1 MIALNVI
8 RSHLKGSY
16 DKHLYVLRIKDG
28 SLEWKF
34 ETMESIKSSPFINQE
49 NGYVYFG
56 SHDKMLYCL
65 DIEVK
70 FKFIRH
76 VAFSLLIRQIYLRK
90 NYLYGLTI

>member
-1 MIALNVI
+1 MFALNVI

-70 FKFIRH
+70 FKFIRY
-76 VAFSLLIRQIYLRK
+76 VAFSLLNSSNLF
-90 NYLYGLTI
+90 